1 MFSALKI
8 RLFMIK
14 NANFLLAN
22 GVAIILFFFSSTAV
36 ATDFD
41 KLANLAAQ
49 RYGEDARASV
59 VELQQTLDRLKSAA
73 ETEKINAIN
82 KFFNQKIR
90 YFDSDINIWGQSD
103 YWSTPLESLG
113 KERGDC
119 EDYSIAKY
127 LFLRELD
134 IPDEKLK
141 LTYVRAQ
148 IGGPHS
154 KIFQAH
160 MVVTYYAQP
169 TAEPLV
175 LDNLISEIRPASRRP
190 DLSPIFSFNSEGL
203 WVGTASASKGSPT
216 SHLSRWRDLLTRVQ
230 SDGIN

>member
-1 MFSALKI
+1 
-8 RLFMIK
+8 MIK